1 MTGFGSSGS
10 LAFTGNDLV
19 AVFVLVSEMRAIVG
33 DGNVPDELVTETLG
47 SFKGTHDYIIISDGE
62 TAHLAY
68 HTDNPA
74 GQMMVYQNYTSGAG
88 WSPIQEIGL
97 SEWLDI
103 DQMQVNIFGEVTRWP
118 TWMHNDRDR
127 AARES
132 PYGGTIIHGF
142 FLVSLITYFVR
153 AAGIDPVDGK
163 HSLNYG
169 MNKVRI
175 LKPTVIGGGIRVR
188 DRIGLM
194 AVEEKIQRN
203 LNLRNL
209 RNLTPPPRKHN

>member
-1 MTGFGSSGS
+1 M
-10 LAFTGNDLV
+10 AH
-19 AVFVLVSEMRAIVG
+19 
-33 DGNVPDELVTETLG
+33 PDILISNAHE
-47 SFKGTHDYIIISDGE
+47 YIG
-62 TAHLAY
+62 
-68 HTDNPA
+68 
-74 GQMMVYQNYTSGAG
+74 
-88 WSPIQEIGL
+88 QEIGVTD
-97 SEWLDI
+97 WLDI

-153 AAGIDPVDGK
+153 VGGIDPADGL

-175 LKPTVIGGGIRVR
+175 LKPTVIGDGIRVR

-194 AVEEKIQRN
+194 DVVDKEAGLRLFTTSHLIEVDGQDDPAAYVEY
-203 LNLRNL
+203 LNYWV
-209 RNLTPPPRKHN
+209 PKES

>member
-1 MTGFGSSGS
+1 MAHPDIT
-10 LAFTGNDLV
+10 LAN
-19 AVFVLVSEMRAIVG
+19 AHE
-33 DGNVPDELVTETLG
+33 
-47 SFKGTHDYIIISDGE
+47 YIG
-62 TAHLAY
+62 
-68 HTDNPA
+68 
-74 GQMMVYQNYTSGAG
+74 
-88 WSPIQEIGL
+88 QEIGL

-169 MNKVRI
+169 MNKARI

-194 AVEEKIQRN
+194 AVEDKDAGSRFFTTSHLIEVAGQDDPAAYVEYLNYWFPKEK
-203 LNLRNL
+203 
-209 RNLTPPPRKHN
+209 

>member
-1 MTGFGSSGS
+1 MADPDILISN
-10 LAFTGNDLV
+10 AHE
-19 AVFVLVSEMRAIVG
+19 FVG
-33 DGNVPDELVTETLG
+33 
-47 SFKGTHDYIIISDGE
+47 
-62 TAHLAY
+62 
-68 HTDNPA
+68 
-74 GQMMVYQNYTSGAG
+74 
-88 WSPIQEIGL
+88 QEIGL
-97 SEWLDI
+97 TDWLAI

-153 AAGIDPVDGK
+153 SGGIDPADGM

-175 LKPTVIGGGIRVR
+175 LKPVVIGDGIRVR

-194 AVEEKIQRN
+194 AVEDKEAGRRLFTTSHLIEVEGLDEPAAYVEY
-203 LNLRNL
+203 LNYWV
-209 RNLTPPPRKHN
+209 PK

>member
-1 MTGFGSSGS
+1 MAHPDILISN
-10 LAFTGNDLV
+10 AHE
-19 AVFVLVSEMRAIVG
+19 FVG
-33 DGNVPDELVTETLG
+33 
-47 SFKGTHDYIIISDGE
+47 
-62 TAHLAY
+62 
-68 HTDNPA
+68 
-74 GQMMVYQNYTSGAG
+74 
-88 WSPIQEIGL
+88 QEIGL
-97 SEWLDI
+97 TDWLAI

-153 AAGIDPVDGK
+153 SGGIDPADGM

-175 LKPTVIGGGIRVR
+175 LKPVVIGDGIRVR

-194 AVEEKIQRN
+194 AVEDKEAGRRLFTTSHLIEVEGLDEPAAYVEY
-203 LNLRNL
+203 LNYWV
-209 RNLTPPPRKHN
+209 PK

>member
-1 MTGFGSSGS
+1 MAHPDIT
-10 LAFTGNDLV
+10 LAN
-19 AVFVLVSEMRAIVG
+19 AHE
-33 DGNVPDELVTETLG
+33 
-47 SFKGTHDYIIISDGE
+47 YIG
-62 TAHLAY
+62 
-68 HTDNPA
+68 
-74 GQMMVYQNYTSGAG
+74 
-88 WSPIQEIGL
+88 QEIGL

-153 AAGIDPVDGK
+153 GAGIDPVDGK

-194 AVEEKIQRN
+194 AVEDKDAGSRLFTTSHLIEVAGQDDPAAYVEYLNYWFPKEK
-203 LNLRNL
+203 
-209 RNLTPPPRKHN
+209 